1 MPRMI
6 RDDDFPEPNAS
17 TEKASRKPAPD
28 WERIEL
34 DYRAGVRSLREIA
47 AEHGISHVAINKRA
61 KKEGWSRDLS
71 AKIAAKADELVT
83 KASVTTPVTA
93 AARIAERE
101 VIDANA
107 QAIMRVKLA
116 HRTDIQRTRTVVM
129 AMMAELEASCT
140 AETVEMLV
148 RLGEMMRNEDEHGR
162 DKLNDLYQAIVSLPG
177 RAKTMKD
184 LAASLATL
192 IDKEREAYS
201 IGAKVAADGGD
212 APAAGKT
219 LTDAERAV
227 RLSRLLTGNP
237 DALSALLSRIKPN
250 A

>member
-1 MPRMI
+1 MNL
-6 RDDDFPEPNAS
+6 DGAS
-17 TEKASRKPAPD
+17 TNQNDKSEKAGRKPTPD

-47 AEHGISHVAINKRA
+47 AEHGISEGAIRKRA
-61 KKEGWSRDLS
+61 KRDGWVRDLS
-71 AKIAAKADELVT
+71 VKIAAKADDLVRKEVVRNEVRAESLAT
-83 KASVTTPVTA
+83 
-93 AARIAERE
+93 ERE

-107 QAIMRVKLA
+107 HAIMRVKLA

-129 AMMAELEASCT
+129 MMMAELEASCT
-140 AETVEMLV
+140 AETVDLLV
-148 RLGEMMRNEDEHGR
+148 SLGELLRNEDEHGR
-162 DKLNDLYQAIVSLPG
+162 DKLNDLYKAIVSLPG

-184 LAASLATL
+184 LASSLATL

-201 IGAKVAADGGD
+201 IGAKVPMDGGD
-212 APAAGKT
+212 SSAAGRT

-227 RLSRLLTGNP
+227 RLSRLLSGNP
-237 DALSALLSRIKPN
+237 DALSALVSRIKPN

>member
-47 AEHGISHVAINKRA
+47 AEHGISEGAIRKRA
-61 KKEGWSRDLS
+61 KRFGWERDLS
-71 AKIAAKADELVT
+71 AKIQAKADDLVRKEAVRT
-83 KASVTTPVTA
+83 EVRADSTT
-93 AARIAERE
+93 ERE
-101 VIDANA
+101 IVDANA
-107 QAIMRVKLA
+107 QAIMQVRLA
-116 HRTDIQRTRTVVM
+116 HRRDIQRTRTVVM
-129 AMMAELEASCT
+129 TMMAELEASCT

-148 RLGEMMRNEDEHGR
+148 SLGEMMRNEDEHGR

-212 APAAGKT
+212 APVAGKT